1 MDKGEEDEKMVV
13 EESRG
18 AGSSSSDIEFDNSNS
33 VLLKI
38 ASLYAEKLMNDVS
51 LLVGGHEY
59 PAHKLILCA
68 SSEVFSVMLMNPQWS
83 ESRES
88 KVVLKETPSCA
99 AEFGKFLTY
108 LYTGRIRI
116 NQSSVMPILGLAD
129 KYNVKDLIYLCLD
142 YMCNHIAQA
151 FVHNQLISWFQYTL
165 SLGHYQVALVCEN
178 FLKWNLEKVSE
189 ISDFGNI
196 HPEIMAKLLQHNDLV
211 VVNEISLYSCVVRW
225 LEIQERILMAEL
237 PAEEVE
243 AQLSSFVEQ
252 TMINIRFPMMTPR
265 QLAQL
270 LLSPLV
276 KRFKEF
282 FIERMAMGMSFHSGQ
297 ADRIR
302 KICQEENGNLLFT
315 PRLYTASEW
324 SSVLTVEN
332 FTSLPAYQSR
342 TLVFTSQVQTAEHE
356 GDKTCEWVVDF
367 YPKGIWFQKCYL
379 IVWEGTINLPELI
392 LKTVRLS
399 ITCKDP
405 PCNPDDLRVK
415 IGILISGVQD
425 DVEHIM
431 WTVQKVYRFNDE
443 ERLLN
448 FDDLMSYAELNDN
461 LNLLNR
467 EAHSSDQ
474 DRSKNKESTS
484 GDQDKSKV
492 SPFLVGPNRDT
503 LKIHISVT
511 PLFRHSGTEPI

>member
-1 MDKGEEDEKMVV
+1 MF
-13 EESRG
+13 
-18 AGSSSSDIEFDNSNS
+18 I
-33 VLLKI
+33 
-38 ASLYAEKLMNDVS
+38 
-51 LLVGGHEY
+51 
-59 PAHKLILCA
+59 
-68 SSEVFSVMLMNPQWS
+68 
-83 ESRES
+83 
-88 KVVLKETPSCA
+88 
-99 AEFGKFLTY
+99 
-108 LYTGRIRI
+108 
-116 NQSSVMPILGLAD
+116 
-129 KYNVKDLIYLCLD
+129 
-142 YMCNHIAQA
+142 
-151 FVHNQLISWFQYTL
+151 FQ
-165 SLGHYQVALVCEN
+165 
-178 FLKWNLEKVSE
+178 
-189 ISDFGNI
+189 
-196 HPEIMAKLLQHNDLV
+196 
-211 VVNEISLYSCVVRW
+211 
-225 LEIQERILMAEL
+225 
-237 PAEEVE
+237 
-243 AQLSSFVEQ
+243 
-252 TMINIRFPMMTPR
+252 
-265 QLAQL
+265 
-270 LLSPLV
+270 
-276 KRFKEF
+276 
-282 FIERMAMGMSFHSGQ
+282 
-297 ADRIR
+297 
-302 KICQEENGNLLFT
+302 
-315 PRLYTASEW
+315 
-324 SSVLTVEN
+324 
-332 FTSLPAYQSR
+332 
-342 TLVFTSQVQTAEHE
+342 
-356 GDKTCEWVVDF
+356 VVDF